1 MIIICDKMIFCTHCK
16 LFLSKSC
23 KAVSKYWVWNRMKN
37 KHFLNKSR
45 SSSED
50 VVQLRHKQV
59 DQDRRGSSANMLID
73 KVSERMRCEESTKMF
88 TFAYLSHKSFHPF
101 IFETVV
107 IQLMSISKGL
117 VKRTWF
123 S

>member
-1 MIIICDKMIFCTHCK
+1 
-16 LFLSKSC
+16 
-23 KAVSKYWVWNRMKN
+23 MKN

-107 IQLMSISKGL
+107 IPHCLDLDLNGL
-117 VKRTWF
+117 LTSRNF
-123 S
+123 

>member
-1 MIIICDKMIFCTHCK
+1 
-16 LFLSKSC
+16 
-23 KAVSKYWVWNRMKN
+23 MKN

-73 KVSERMRCEESTKMF
+73 KVSERMSYDRALSEIMSGPEIWEIFKIWTVRKPDVF
-88 TFAYLSHKSFHPF
+88 LPGRRTFNTLKTEKK
-101 IFETVV
+101 I
-107 IQLMSISKGL
+107 
-117 VKRTWF
+117 
-123 S
+123 